1 MDMNLKAFMKAELK
15 ERGTVEFPGVATFTD
30 DKGNP
35 VPFIIKQLSMKEIK
49 EIRNLYKTTEVFRDK
64 KNGNRPVIENG
75 QVVVRKDYDAER
87 AGLHIMVDAFVQPKL
102 DDPELME
109 FYKVNDRL
117 DMPETL
123 FADRNDFRY
132 ANKCV
137 MEACGLAAKQD
148 EEETVEKLKNKCL
161 VRYRRQM
168 AQTGST
174 RISSGKRG
182 DCAWKNLPKCQETC
196 NLPISH
202 QKDLLMIILLSHP
215 TDWQRSI

>member
-30 DKGNP
+30 NKGNP

-64 KNGNRPVIENG
+64 KNGNRPVVENG

-109 FYKVNDRL
+109 FYKVN
-117 DMPETL
+117 
-123 FADRNDFRY
+123 FRY

-148 EEETVEKLKNKCL
+148 EEETVKKIKN
-161 VRYRRQM
+161 
-168 AQTGST
+168 
-174 RISSGKRG
+174 
-182 DCAWKNLPKCQETC
+182 
-196 NLPISH
+196 
-202 QKDLLMIILLSHP
+202 
-215 TDWQRSI
+215 

>member
-15 ERGTVEFPGVATFTD
+15 ERGTVEFPGVPTFTD
-30 DKGNP
+30 EKGNP

-75 QVVVRKDYDAER
+75 QVAVRKDYDAER
-87 AGLHIMVDAFVQPKL
+87 AGLHVMVDAFVQPKL

-123 FADRNDFRY
+123 FADRDDFRY

-148 EEETVEKLKNKCL
+148 EEETVEKLKN
-161 VRYRRQM
+161 
-168 AQTGST
+168 
-174 RISSGKRG
+174 
-182 DCAWKNLPKCQETC
+182 
-196 NLPISH
+196 
-202 QKDLLMIILLSHP
+202 
-215 TDWQRSI
+215 